1 MPTLAVFQLLV
12 CRGVLRV
19 LKKFLSRWRIF
30 GSKWRLDMPQAGES
44 ERGVSPLLVGGVE
57 ILDGRRCKYIFEE
70 NEAFNWS
77 QKCRFFRVNF
87 CSSQREIEEIQAAVK
102 MPQN

>member
-30 GSKWRLDMPQAGES
+30 GSKWRLDMPQES
-44 ERGVSPLLVGGVE
+44 ERGVSYVPVAKQRKKNSLLQVYSVFAMA
-57 ILDGRRCKYIFEE
+57 LPVDSNFV
-70 NEAFNWS
+70 AF
-77 QKCRFFRVNF
+77 
-87 CSSQREIEEIQAAVK
+87 
-102 MPQN
+102 